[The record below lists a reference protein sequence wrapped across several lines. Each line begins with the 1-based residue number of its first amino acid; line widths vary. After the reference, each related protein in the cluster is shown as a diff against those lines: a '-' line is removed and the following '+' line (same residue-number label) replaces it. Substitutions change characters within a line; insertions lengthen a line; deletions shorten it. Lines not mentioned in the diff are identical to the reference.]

1 MRKAL
6 VIGINNYPNGNEL
19 KGCVNDASAF
29 SGIITANGDGSPNF
43 DVKLETDVPTK
54 SDLKGL
60 IKELFRGD
68 CETALLYFSGHG
80 FIDDIGGYIV
90 TPDYKPNDEGVSMD
104 EILSIANESKAQ
116 NRVIILDCCH
126 SGAMGSPKTLG
137 SKTAHIVEGV
147 SILTASK
154 DIESAI
160 EINGHGVF
168 TNLLLNALQGGAADL
183 RGHITPGSVYA
194 YIDQALGPWDQRPV
208 FKTNITRFTSLRT
221 VTPQVPLEIL
231 RKLIEYF
238 PTPQDEFPL
247 DPSFEDTNA
256 PKVEHKIIEPHAKEE
271 NVAVF
276 KHLQKFQGVGLVV
289 PVDEQYMY
297 FAAMNSTSCKLTALG
312 YHYWRLVKDKRI

>member
-6 VIGINNYPNGNEL
+6 IVGINNYPKAPL
-19 KGCVNDASAF
+19 RGCVNDASAF
-29 SGIITANGDGSPNF
+29 SGIIEANGDGSPNF
-43 DVKLETDVPTK
+43 DVRLVTDVPTK
-54 SDLKGL
+54 SELKGL
-60 IKELFRGD
+60 IIELFSGD

-80 FIDDIGGYIV
+80 LLDDIGGYIV

-104 EILSIANESKAQ
+104 EILTIANDSKAQ

-126 SGAMGSPKTLG
+126 SGALGSPKNLG
-137 SKTAHIVEGV
+137 GKSAHIGEGV
-147 SILTASK
+147 SILTASR
-154 DIESAI
+154 DSESAI
-160 EINGHGVF
+160 EINGYGVF
-168 TNLLLNALQGGAADL
+168 TNLLLDALQGGAADL

-221 VTPQVPLEIL
+221 VTPQVPIDIL
-231 RKLIEYF
+231 RKLVDYF
-238 PTPQDEFPL
+238 PTPQDEFSL

-256 PKVEHKIIEPHAKEE
+256 PVVEHKVIEPHAKAE

-289 PVDEQYMY
+289 PVNEQYMY
-297 FAAMNSTSCKLTALG
+297 FAAMNSKSCKLTALG
-312 YHYWRLVKDKRI
+312 YHYWRLVKEKRI

>member
-6 VIGINNYPNGNEL
+6 IVGINNYPKAPL
-19 KGCVNDASAF
+19 CGCVNDASAF
-29 SGIITANGDGSPNF
+29 SAIIETNGDGSPNF
-43 DVKLETDVPTK
+43 DVRLVTDVPTK
-54 SDLKGL
+54 SELKGL
-60 IKELFRGD
+60 IIELFSGD

-80 FIDDIGGYIV
+80 LLDDIGGYIV

-104 EILSIANESKAQ
+104 EILNIANDSKAQ

-126 SGAMGSPKTLG
+126 SGALGSPKNLG
-137 SKTAHIVEGV
+137 GKSAHIGEGV
-147 SILTASK
+147 SILTASR
-154 DIESAI
+154 DSESAI

-168 TNLLLNALQGGAADL
+168 TNLLLDALQGGAADL

-221 VTPQVPLEIL
+221 VTPQVPIDIL
-231 RKLIEYF
+231 RKLVDYF
-238 PTPQDEFPL
+238 PTPQDEFAL

-256 PKVEHKIIEPHAKEE
+256 PVVKHKIVEPHAKAE

-289 PVDEQYMY
+289 PVNEQYMY
-297 FAAMNSTSCKLTALG
+297 FAAMNSKSCKLTALG
-312 YHYWRLVKDKRI
+312 YHYWRLVKEKRI